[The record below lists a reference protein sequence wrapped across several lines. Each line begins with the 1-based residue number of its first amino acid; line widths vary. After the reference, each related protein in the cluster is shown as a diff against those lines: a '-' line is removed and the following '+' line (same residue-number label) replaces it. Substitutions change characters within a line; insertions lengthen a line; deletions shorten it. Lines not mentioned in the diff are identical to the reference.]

1 LNKPSKTL
9 ASILELIEG
18 KKHTEANQL
27 LLEAARSMNTWGM
40 SSQEKLNY
48 LMFASRAIQ
57 SGGGAKYGYQR
68 VLRKVNKIKH
78 ELRFLPS
85 LPAGGMLDLGC
96 GTHDPLGVA
105 AYFYLNGFEPAY
117 CCDLSPPRNPYF
129 SALSMYD
136 IMANV
141 RAFPLRYRFRSAKIS
156 EILQRWKAFDIETFE
171 KGDFAAGVSSAGS
184 NLQYHVGDIREFP
197 IAPESLSLVASSA
210 VFEHVDDVD
219 GVLAWLFERT
229 APGGV
234 HYHFIDLVDH
244 RSYEAH
250 SHYNVFSMLTEPT
263 APPGVNRLRASQHL
277 EAFAKAGF
285 EVLRVMRE
293 TAAVPPDIRARL
305 QPPWRDL
312 AEEDIKTMKLTLVL
326 RRPETA

>member
-1 LNKPSKTL
+1 MNKPSKTL

-197 IAPESLSLVASSA
+197 IAPGGFRQGRVRSA
-210 VFEHVDDVD
+210 EGNARD
-219 GVLAWLFERT
+219 GRR
-229 APGGV
+229 APGHSCAAPAALARFGGGG
-234 HYHFIDLVDH
+234 HQDD
-244 RSYEAH
+244 EAD
-250 SHYNVFSMLTEPT
+250 
-263 APPGVNRLRASQHL
+263 PGPQ
-277 EAFAKAGF
+277 
-285 EVLRVMRE
+285 
-293 TAAVPPDIRARL
+293 AA
-305 QPPWRDL
+305 
-312 AEEDIKTMKLTLVL
+312 
-326 RRPETA
+326 